1 MRFRKNKSRILPLL
15 GLFTMIA
22 GVAAAQEAPPP
33 LSIRPIRSGVYWTQG
48 GAGANTGFIVGNDG
62 VIVIDTKTLPA
73 SASEMLAGIAKI
85 TPKPVTHVVLT
96 HSDGDHVNGL
106 AAFPKGLAIIAQENC
121 KTEMEAS
128 QNTPRPAP
136 RDYLPTQTF
145 RDKESLTLDGVKIE
159 LYHFAP
165 AHTSGDTI
173 VFLPEQKIVFTGD
186 IIVAMASYNYPVIQ
200 LRKHGSS
207 LGWFETAKGM
217 LALNAD
223 TYVPGH
229 GNLKTKADLQA
240 TLKDVEQRH
249 SKIESMVKQGKSLD
263 DIKAALGETD
273 LKWMAGF
280 DTYTE
285 TVHKELTQN

>member
-1 MRFRKNKSRILPLL
+1 MLRLL
-15 GLFTMIA
+15 GLFSLIA
-22 GVAAAQEAPPP
+22 SVASAQEATPP
-33 LSIRPIRSGVYWTQG
+33 LSIRPIRGGVYWTQG
-48 GAGANTGFIVGNDG
+48 GSGANTGFIIGNNG
-62 VIVIDTKTLPA
+62 VIAIDAKTVPA
-73 SASEMLAGIAKI
+73 SANEMLAGITKI
-85 TPKPVTHVVLT
+85 TPNSVTHVVLT

-106 AAFPKGLAIIAQENC
+106 TAFPKGLAIIAQENC

-136 RDYLPTQTF
+136 RDYMPTQTF
-145 RDKESLTLDGVKIE
+145 KDRDSMVVDGVKIE

-186 IIVAMASYNYPVIQ
+186 IIVAMPPYNYPVIQ

-207 LGWFETAKGM
+207 IGWFETAKGM
-217 LALNAD
+217 LALDAD

-229 GNLKTKADLQA
+229 GDLKTKADLQA
-240 TLKDVEQRH
+240 TLNDVEQRH
-249 SKIESMVKQGKSLD
+249 SLIESMVKQGKSLNEV
-263 DIKAALGETD
+263 KAALGETD

-285 TVHKELTQN
+285 TVYKELTPN